1 MGHIAG
7 DEALWETA
15 DLLRRVLGKEKTFLA
30 RYGGDEFAVIGAWE
44 DAQAAGAAIAAIE
57 QEVRIFNATAKKGYR
72 LSFSVGYAMWDEA
85 RETQSLIKIADERMY
100 QIKAQKK
107 SAAEERN

>member
-1 MGHIAG
+1 MEEIGGMLMLDIDDFKSINDHMGHIAG

-57 QEVRIFNATAKKGYR
+57 QEVRIFNATAKRAIGFPSASDMR
-72 LSFSVGYAMWDEA
+72 CGT
-85 RETQSLIKIADERMY
+85 RRGRRSL
-100 QIKAQKK
+100 
-107 SAAEERN
+107 